1 MGTLKMLHMKACKG
15 RNKARHLKNALEY
28 IYNPKD
34 TNRVSEK
41 WMGGNC
47 GQNAKE
53 IYENMIRWKKI
64 CGKEEGRQGYHYIL
78 TFAKGELDEEL
89 AHRVTQEFCDA
100 FFKNEYQYTFVLHN
114 DKEHLHS
121 HIIFN
126 SLDMNGNKYHYADGD
141 WAEKIQPL
149 VNSICKKYGLTE
161 ISLKKDGEKEKEKNV
176 TKEFQKSVGKT
187 KKKDM
192 KWRAE
197 RKNFYSQVKSDVRS
211 AIEVADTIEEFYRG
225 MKEKN
230 YKIRE
235 GKSKKYGTYITFTP
249 EGRRGVR
256 SYTLG
261 KEYEYEDIKYQ
272 IENKRE
278 LRAVD
283 KFFIT
288 EYPDVQKYKRIYF
301 HTTPTLRKLYAKNVY
316 LIRNWNGERLKQY
329 PQFLKY
335 RKSLNELK
343 AVEEEYHYLSET
355 GVSDVGEIDE
365 KLNYLNYK
373 LSDLGTERNELI
385 GKMETAGE
393 EKIEKYEEELAEI
406 TKQFKRLM
414 KEKNILKRIKGRS
427 EKMNQEEKQIQRE
440 EEKKTEKR
448 RRYID

>member
-1 MGTLKMLHMKACKG
+1 MKACKG
-15 RNKARHLKNALEY
+15 RNKASHLKNALEY

-53 IYENMIRWKKI
+53 VYENMIRWKKI
-64 CGKEEGRQGYHYIL
+64 CGKEDGRQGYHYIL
-78 TFAKGELDEEL
+78 TFAKGEVDEEL
-89 AHRVTQEFCDA
+89 AHRVTQEFCDN
-100 FFKNEYQYTFVLHN
+100 FFKNEYQHTFVLHN

-161 ISLKKDGEKEKEKNV
+161 ISLKKDGEKEKEKNE
-176 TKEFQKSVGKT
+176 TKEFHKSVRKT

-197 RKNFYSQVKSDVRS
+197 RKNFYSQVKSDIRT
-211 AIEVADTIEEFYRG
+211 AIEEVDTMEKFYKS
-225 MKEKN
+225 MQEKG
-230 YKIRE
+230 YKIRV

-249 EGRRGVR
+249 EGKRGVR
-256 SYTLG
+256 SYTLESG
-261 KEYEYEDIKYQ
+261 YQYEDIKYQ
-272 IENKRE
+272 IENKERLNAAE
-278 LRAVD
+278 D
-283 KFFIT
+283 FFGT
-288 EYPDVQKYKRIYF
+288 ESPNAQKYKRIYF

-329 PQFLKY
+329 PQFSKY

-343 AVEEEYHYLSET
+343 EVEEEYHYLSET
-355 GVSDVGEIDE
+355 GIESMREMDE

-373 LSDLGTERNELI
+373 LKDLGMERNELI
-385 GKMETAGE
+385 GKMETAGGE
-393 EKIEKYEEELAEI
+393 ETEQYVEQLAKI

-427 EKMNQEEKQIQRE
+427 EEMNQEEKKIQKE
-440 EEKKTEKR
+440 MEKEEKKEPKIAERKSR
-448 RRYID
+448 R

>member
-78 TFAKGELDEEL
+78 TFAKGELNEEL

-100 FFKNEYQYTFVLHN
+100 FFKNEYQHTFVLHN

-230 YKIRE
+230 Y
-235 GKSKKYGTYITFTP
+235 
-249 EGRRGVR
+249 
-256 SYTLG
+256 
-261 KEYEYEDIKYQ
+261 
-272 IENKRE
+272 
-278 LRAVD
+278 
-283 KFFIT
+283 
-288 EYPDVQKYKRIYF
+288 
-301 HTTPTLRKLYAKNVY
+301 
-316 LIRNWNGERLKQY
+316 
-329 PQFLKY
+329 
-335 RKSLNELK
+335 
-343 AVEEEYHYLSET
+343 
-355 GVSDVGEIDE
+355 
-365 KLNYLNYK
+365 
-373 LSDLGTERNELI
+373 
-385 GKMETAGE
+385 
-393 EKIEKYEEELAEI
+393 
-406 TKQFKRLM
+406 LM
-414 KEKNILKRIKGRS
+414 KNMAL
-427 EKMNQEEKQIQRE
+427 
-440 EEKKTEKR
+440 
-448 RRYID
+448 